1 MKNTTIV
8 SQMNRVFRIFRF
20 QAITDAVISIV
31 AALAIIVVAL
41 PTGVQADIQPTD
53 TVNVS
58 ETVVSE
64 NSVALPSIND
74 SEALWTINI
83 PLTAYSSEPGQTDDT
98 PFLTASQT
106 HVRDGV
112 VAANFLPIGTRV
124 KIPALFGDKIF
135 IVEDRMNARYDK
147 KMDIWMDQTSDAI
160 KFGLRHA
167 TVEIYPTLKEK
178 KKR

>member
-1 MKNTTIV
+1 MKNTIIV

-20 QAITDAVISIV
+20 QAIADAVISIV
-31 AALAIIVVAL
+31 AALAIIIVAL
-41 PTGVQADIQPTD
+41 PTGVKADIQTINTD
-53 TVNVS
+53 S
-58 ETVVSE
+58 ESEVVISE
-64 NSVALPSIND
+64 KQASLPEADD

-135 IVEDRMNARYDK
+135 IVEDRMNPRYDK